1 MSTIETTSQA
11 LPTGTWN
18 ADPVHSHVG
27 FAVEYVGGTFR
38 GTFSPFDA
46 TLAVTEDGVTLT
58 GSAPVAGVKVQD
70 DNLTAHL
77 QSPDFFDAERAPEI
91 AGDRADVGA
100 LAALGLEHGPVAIR
114 LIYKAQTVNLDRAG
128 GQFHDLA
135 VAGAQPLALTLS
147 LVLEEGLSAEELRAE
162 VEAIARAAES
172 ATPDVYDRLYA
183 AERPEL
189 FFKATASRSASPSA
203 TSRARRSSRASSS
216 RMWRRVAPPRRVAS
230 SAAI

>member
-46 TLAVTEDGVTLT
+46 TLAVTENGATLT

-77 QSPDFFDAERAPEI
+77 QSPDFFDAERYPGISFTAKDVSLDGETVKVE
-91 AGDRADVGA
+91 GDLTIKGVTHVADVTGTVTAPLTDPYGRERIGLKLDTRVDRTQFGVDWNNPLPNGEPA
-100 LAALGLEHGPVAIR
+100 LANDVTVVA
-114 LIYKAQTVNLDRAG
+114 
-128 GQFHDLA
+128 
-135 VAGAQPLALTLS
+135 
-147 LVLEEGLSAEELRAE
+147 
-162 VEAIARAAES
+162 
-172 ATPDVYDRLYA
+172 
-183 AERPEL
+183 EL
-189 FFKATASRSASPSA
+189 FFVKSA
-203 TSRARRSSRASSS
+203 
-216 RMWRRVAPPRRVAS
+216 
-230 SAAI
+230 